1 MTVMGLV
8 REQDRTKRK
17 FLTFCA
23 GNINLE
29 EFVQIFVQIF
39 ESEDT
44 GEEKTK

>member
-1 MTVMGLV
+1 MIEMGLV
-8 REQDRTKRK
+8 REQPRTTMR
-17 FLTFCA
+17 FVTFCA

-44 GEEKTK
+44 GEEKSK

>member
-8 REQDRTKRK
+8 RDLNRTKRRYVK
-17 FLTFCA
+17 FCA

-44 GEEKTK
+44 GEKKTQ

>member
-8 REQDRTKRK
+8 RDLDRTKRSYSK
-17 FLTFCA
+17 FCA

-44 GEEKTK
+44 GEEKTQ